1 MLDLRKVFLL
11 FFLANV
17 AQCLSN
23 ETDLILDYKTAE
35 ELASLPLECYNK
47 EFPYKSSIVFNSTQ
61 DVQVRPFLFK
71 VSVWKKNYLRPF

>member
-1 MLDLRKVFLL
+1 MLDFRKVFLL

-47 EFPYKSSIVFNSTQ
+47 EFPYKSSIVFNSSQ
-61 DVQVRPFLFK
+61 DVQVRPFYSK
-71 VSVWKKNYLRPF
+71 VSV